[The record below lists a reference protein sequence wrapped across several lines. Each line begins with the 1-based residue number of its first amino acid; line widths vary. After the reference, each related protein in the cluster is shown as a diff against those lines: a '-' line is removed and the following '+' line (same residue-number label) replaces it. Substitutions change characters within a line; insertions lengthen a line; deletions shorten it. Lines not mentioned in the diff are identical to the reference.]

1 MNSVIVELNV
11 RDSCQ
16 HSLLADIAL
25 VSFLFVSA
33 AAIGLKTGGEAL
45 ELHDVGSQSACLVGE
60 DVRDLA

>member
-25 VSFLFVSA
+25 VGFLFVGTA
-33 AAIGLKTGGEAL
+33 TVGLKTRGEAL
-45 ELHDVGSQSACLVGE
+45 ELHDIGGQSACLVGE